1 MGKIHMSR
9 KQKRQSNPKSVIDVV
24 ITTGGRFD
32 MLQKC
37 LDALY
42 LEAEKTPL
50 SIYIIDNASPAEERI
65 ANGDLFFIR
74 EDSRN
79 IVEFKSKRLQQNTGF
94 PASNNEG
101 ARLGSAPLIMFL
113 NDDVELQE
121 GAVQKI
127 VDTFNDTS
135 IGVVGIKLLFPPSS
149 TSTIRPAGKVQHV
162 GMALNIRGEP
172 IHPLAAWSP
181 DNPKT
186 KISRDVLCVTGAC
199 LTIRRSLF
207 NRVNG
212 FSVEYGA
219 GTFEDVDI
227 CFKSRQQ
234 GQRVWVNCDAIG
246 YHYVGAT
253 QEKKRIGYP
262 LQQNRMIF
270 QTKWGESGLMAWTE
284 ADFY

>member
-1 MGKIHMSR
+1 MSR
-9 KQKRQSNPKSVIDVV
+9 KQKRQASPKAVIDVV

-50 SIYIIDNASPAEERI
+50 SIYIVDNASPAEERI
-65 ANGDLFFIR
+65 TNEHMFFRR
-74 EDSRN
+74 EGSPV
-79 IVEFKSKRLQQNTGF
+79 VEFGSKRLQQNTGF

-101 ARLGSAPLIMFL
+101 ARVGSAPLIMFL

-121 GAVQKI
+121 GAVQKV
-127 VDTFNDTS
+127 VDTFSDTA
-135 IGVVGIKLLFPPSS
+135 IGIVGIKLLYPPTS

-172 IHPLAAWSP
+172 IHPLAAWSQ

-199 LTIRRSLF
+199 LTVRRTLF
-207 NRVNG
+207 NRIGG
-212 FSVEYGA
+212 FGTEYGM
-219 GTFEDVDI
+219 GTFEDVDL
-227 CFKSRQQ
+227 CFKVRQQ
-234 GQRVWVNCDAIG
+234 GQRVWVNCDAVG
-246 YHYVGAT
+246 YHYTGAT

-270 QTKWGESGLMAWTE
+270 QSKWGESGLMAWTE
-284 ADFY
+284 AEFY